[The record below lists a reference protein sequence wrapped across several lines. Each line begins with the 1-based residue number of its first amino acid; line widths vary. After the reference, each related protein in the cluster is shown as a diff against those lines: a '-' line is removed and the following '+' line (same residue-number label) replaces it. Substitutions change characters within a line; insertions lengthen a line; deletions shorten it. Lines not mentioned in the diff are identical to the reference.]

1 MDATLRNALDL
12 HRAGRYADAA
22 RRYHGLLAREPENA
36 DALHLFGVMHH
47 ECGHSVRAAELI
59 GRAVAL
65 RPQAAAFHANLADIH
80 RKLGQHEQ
88 AIDCCRTALRL
99 QPGYPEA
106 ANNLGL
112 ALQALGRHEETL
124 EAFHAA
130 LTTRP
135 AFALARN
142 NLGVALRDLGRVDE
156 AFEAFRLAV
165 EADPDLAMARAN
177 LGQALL
183 DRGEV
188 DQALPHCE
196 EAVRLQP
203 DLAAAHNALGNAY
216 SALDRRTEALAEY
229 SEALR
234 ISPDLAG
241 PRVHANIGL
250 ALQREGRLSQALPH
264 LRRAVELEPDDAEL
278 WLHLAAAHA
287 DADDSAAAIP
297 CCRRAVELRPESPHG
312 HTELGRALQD
322 EGQTA
327 EALTCFRRALELDPD
342 DFDAMLKLGG
352 LHEELGEM
360 DAAEAR
366 YRQAR
371 AIRPAAPVPLACL
384 ATMLRGRL
392 PEEDRTAIRARLD
405 DAQLDD
411 GPRATLLFGLAH
423 DHDARGEYAEAAAC
437 LEPANALASCGRQQ
451 RGRAYDPV
459 EHSRFV
465 DRLIEGFSPEL
476 FARLADVRTGASVG
490 DDTRQPVFVFGMP
503 RSGTTLVEQ
512 VLASHSRIHGAGEL
526 RLVRQTFEAIPATLG
541 REDLILP
548 CLAAL
553 DGPAVKTLAR
563 LHLDGLRAIVDRDR
577 PGFEADRIVDK
588 MPDNYLYLGLIA
600 LLFPRAT
607 LISVR
612 RDPRDIALSCWMT
625 NFRSIRWADDPD
637 HLAGR
642 IREYRRIM
650 AHWDAVLP
658 KPVHEVVYERLV
670 DDFEAEAQRLVAA
683 CGLDWEPSCAEFHR
697 TVRPVRT
704 ASVTQVRQ
712 PLYRKSLA
720 RWRNYE
726 RDLASLF
733 TRLPGE

>member
-1 MDATLRNALDL
+1 MNATLRAALEL
-12 HRAGRYADAA
+12 HQAARYADAA
-22 RRYHGLLAREPENA
+22 RRYHGLLLHEPENA

-65 RPQAAAFHANLADIH
+65 RPQAAAFHANLAEVH

-112 ALQALGRHEETL
+112 ALQALGRHEDAIQ
-124 EAFHAA
+124 AFHAA
-130 LTTRP
+130 LASRP
-135 AFALARN
+135 TFALARN

-165 EADPDLAMARAN
+165 EADPNLAMAQAN

-196 EAVRLQP
+196 EAIRLQP
-203 DLAAAHNALGNAY
+203 ELAAARNALGNAY
-216 SALDRRTEALAEY
+216 SALDRRPEAVAAY

-234 ISPDLAG
+234 LSPDLGG
-241 PRVHANIGL
+241 PRVHANIGRAL
-250 ALQREGRLSQALPH
+250 HRDGRLRQALFHLQRA
-264 LRRAVELEPDDAEL
+264 AELEPDDDDH
-278 WLHLAAAHA
+278 WLNLAAAHA
-287 DADDSAAAIP
+287 DDDDYAAAIP
-297 CCRRAVELRPESPHG
+297 CCRRVVELRPESPRG

-327 EALTCFRRALELDPD
+327 EALACFRRALELDPD
-342 DFDAMLKLGG
+342 HFDAMLKLGG
-352 LHEELGEM
+352 LYEELGEM
-360 DAAEAR
+360 DAAAAS
-366 YRQAR
+366 YRQAS
-371 AIRPAAPVPLACL
+371 AIRPAAPGPLACL

-392 PEEDRTAIRARLD
+392 QQEERTAIRTRLD
-405 DAQLDD
+405 DSQLDD
-411 GPRATLLFGLAH
+411 GPRASLLFGQAH
-423 DHDARGEYAEAAAC
+423 DHDARGEYVEAAAC
-437 LEPANALASCGRQQ
+437 LEPANALASRARQE
-451 RGRAYDPV
+451 RGRDYDPV
-459 EHSRFV
+459 EHSAFV
-465 DRLIEGFSPEL
+465 GRLIEGFSPEL
-476 FARLADVRTGASVG
+476 IARLAGAGAG
-490 DDTRQPVFVFGMP
+490 DDTCQPVFVFGMP

-512 VLASHSRIHGAGEL
+512 VLASHSRVHGAGEL
-526 RLVRQTFEAIPATLG
+526 RLVRRTLEAIPATLG
-541 REDLILP
+541 REDILLP
-548 CLAAL
+548 CLAAF
-553 DGPAVKTLAR
+553 DEPAVKTLAR
-563 LHLDGLRAIVDRDR
+563 LHLDRLSAILDRDR

-600 LLFPRAT
+600 ILFPRAT

-642 IREYRRIM
+642 IREYRRMM
-650 AHWDAVLP
+650 AHWEAVLP
-658 KPVHEVVYERLV
+658 TPVHEVVYERLV
-670 DDFEAEAQRLVAA
+670 DDFETEAQRLVAA
-683 CGLDWEPSCAEFHR
+683 CGLEWEPSCAEFHR
-697 TVRPVRT
+697 TTRPVRT

-712 PLYRKSLA
+712 PLYRKSLS
-720 RWRNYE
+720 RWKNYRCE
-726 RDLASLF
+726 LASLF
-733 TRLPGE
+733 DRLPRE